1 MKKIL
6 LIAVAA
12 FVSVSAFAQGT
23 VNFSNLGRPIMTAD
37 GSTGAGAA
45 VPAGN
50 AFMAALFYA
59 PPGTTDMNAFM
70 QVGAAAN
77 FIAAGTIVGGTRTAP
92 VTPAGAAAAFQIRVW
107 EVATG
112 ADYDS
117 ATHRG
122 ASNIVEGNTGNPEAI
137 PPGTPLNLVAAGLTG
152 FQMEI
157 LPEPSVIALGALG
170 AGALLLL
177 RRRK

>member
-23 VNFSNLGRPIMTAD
+23 VNFSNLGRNITT
-37 GSTGAGAA
+37 STGVN
-45 VPAGN
+45 VPAG
-50 AFMAALFYA
+50 ATFMGALYFA
-59 PPGTTDMNAFM
+59 PAGVTDESAFM
-70 QVGAAAN
+70 QVGATAT
-77 FIAAGTIVGGTRTAP
+77 FLAAGTIVGGTRTAP
-92 VTPAGAAAAFQIRVW
+92 VTPAGAVANFQIRVW

-112 ADYDS
+112 ANFDA

-122 ASNIVEGNTGNPEAI
+122 KSIIVTGATGNPTAV
-137 PPGTPLNLVAAGLTG
+137 PPGTPLNLVAAGLTA
-152 FQMEI
+152 FQMQI
-157 LPEPSVIALGALG
+157 VPEPSVFALGALG